1 MMSCVSPKDINANSC
16 CNYFDEFTK
25 RNVCIIAETMPVFND
40 TLYSNFFQYIARN
53 FKLKRFDDLQLSYR
67 YKFIVDI
74 NGEIVGARIINKDN
88 IETSDSKLLT
98 ENEASLLHT
107 LNNMKPWLPGRCG
120 SLKVPILIQERLNV
134 SPNR

>member
-1 MMSCVSPKDINANSC
+1 
-16 CNYFDEFTK
+16 
-25 RNVCIIAETMPVFND
+25 MPVFND